1 MSISAVAANI
11 SPVIQ
16 SVLEMRKKL
25 DDLQRQLGTGMKA
38 DTYSGLGPHIGL
50 AVGLHWA
57 LVVPVTSNRRA
68 TATIAR

>member
-38 DTYSGLGPHIGL
+38 DTYSGL
-50 AVGLHWA
+50 
-57 LVVPVTSNRRA
+57 
-68 TATIAR
+68 